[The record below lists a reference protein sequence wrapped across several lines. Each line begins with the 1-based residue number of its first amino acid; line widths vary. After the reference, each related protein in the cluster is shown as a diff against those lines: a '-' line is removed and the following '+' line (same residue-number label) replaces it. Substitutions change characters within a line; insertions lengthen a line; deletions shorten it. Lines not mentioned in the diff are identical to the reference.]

1 MQQAGLKVWGGVN
14 APYVWVK
21 TPQGIGSWEF
31 FDLMLQKC
39 GVACT
44 PGVGFGPSGEGY
56 VRLTAFNTLEATEQA
71 VERFKQIST
80 NL

>member
-1 MQQAGLKVWGGVN
+1 
-14 APYVWVK
+14 
-21 TPQGIGSWEF
+21 
-31 FDLMLQKC
+31 
-39 GVACT
+39 
-44 PGVGFGPSGEGY
+44 

>member
-1 MQQAGLKVWGGVN
+1 MQQAGLKVWVGH